1 MHRVAYLN
9 GRTYRNAA
17 IARDDVPLLER
28 PDRELI
34 AAAGAARNITFETVY
49 WDEPDLADKGFDLA
63 IIRTCWDYT
72 SRADEFARTLE
83 AHEHKGLRVLNRS
96 EVVRWNARKTYL
108 NQLGAAAIETIWVDR
123 PTAHNV
129 AQAFDALDATEIVI
143 KPQIG
148 GGSIATVR
156 LKRNAWSE
164 ADLMSGPQGP
174 AMIQPY
180 LRSIETEG
188 ERSLVWFGGSFS
200 HAIRKAPHP
209 GEWLANIPAKTSFFE
224 DPAPAAAI
232 DVAEAARA
240 VAPPDLLYARIDLV
254 LGDDGKWR
262 VIEIEAIEPYLYL
275 AFAREGAVR
284 FVDAIARVL
293 GR

>member
-1 MHRVAYLN
+1 MPRVAYLN
-9 GRTYRNAA
+9 GRTYRGTAV
-17 IARDDVPLLER
+17 ARDDVPPLER

-34 AAAGAARNITFETVY
+34 AVAGAERGIVFETVY
-49 WDEPDLADKGFDLA
+49 WDEPDLAGGGFDLA

-72 SRADEFARTLE
+72 SRAGEFVRTLE
-83 AHEHKGLRVLNRS
+83 GHERNGLHVLNSS

-108 NQLGAAAIETIWVDR
+108 DQLGAAAIETIWVDR

-156 LKRNAWSE
+156 LKRNAWSD

-200 HAIRKAPHP
+200 HAIRKMPHA
-209 GEWLANIPAKTSFFE
+209 GEWLANIPSKTNFRDE
-224 DPAPAAAI
+224 PAPRAAVE
-232 DVAEAARA
+232 VAEAARA
-240 VAPPDLLYARIDLV
+240 AAPADLLYVRIDLV

-262 VIEIEAIEPYLYL
+262 VIEVEAIEPYLYL